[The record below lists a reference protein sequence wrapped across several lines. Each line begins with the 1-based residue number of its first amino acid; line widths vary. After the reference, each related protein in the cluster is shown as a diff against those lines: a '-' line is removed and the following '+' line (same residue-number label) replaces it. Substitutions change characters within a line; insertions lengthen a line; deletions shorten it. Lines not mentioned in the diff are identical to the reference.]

1 MSYFLPIKLSPL
13 LLTKFTAMQTYEF
26 NIISSAAM
34 SEKYIESVIWKIVL
48 FPLHFLIS
56 LEDLVKFDLCK

>member
-13 LLTKFTAMQTYEF
+13 FLTKFTTMQTYEF
-26 NIISSAAM
+26 NLISSAAM
-34 SEKYIESVIWKIVL
+34 SEKYTEAVIWKIVL

-56 LEDLVKFDLCK
+56 L